1 MKSRF
6 AKFVSIFLV
15 IVLMAG
21 TLPIRQGVFAAE
33 NETAAETEAKN
44 DDGDSEK
51 TPAAKPSP
59 TAKPAKEEVK
69 ETPATSAETEAP
81 KETTT
86 AETSGK
92 EDKAAESD
100 KASEPTA
107 ETTEEKTTEPTEAAP
122 SESEPAEEP
131 SAPSTKTGKQPDESA
146 NSPRKNA
153 KTVISSVA
161 VTITAPKAN
170 ASPAYSV
177 TVPSGVG
184 YYSKDEDDLE
194 NNVCHDVFWYD
205 FSIGQA
211 LNPNSDKFQAGHQ
224 YEVTVYLT
232 ARYGYT
238 FSKNLTATLNNNPAS
253 TSPVMYDAS
262 IHTEEE
268 KVRVV
273 YRFAKL
279 SGDSNIITSVNVNL
293 TAPAIGNLPDYDAV
307 IASGAHYETADNTAN
322 LVRNGITWSL
332 VYDDGGASYL
342 NPDSDRFFRN
352 EVYCVEIELT
362 AKSGYCFD
370 WNNLPTATVNGN
382 PVDEYDT
389 WDEPATYRT
398 GNNLHIQYT
407 FPKLQASANNYL
419 SEAKVTVTPPVIGQ
433 KPKYTATYPSGANY
447 YSDGSNVTWYDVTNN
462 NVEVS
467 SSSTFQTDHKY
478 LVSVY
483 VTPKSGYYFDSKT
496 KATLNNNSAYTN
508 YIDGKLRVYYTF
520 AELKATPI
528 SAASVTV
535 TAPKPGN
542 SPVFTATTASGAN
555 YTVQSNSVKWYD
567 ASNNNAAVSSGT
579 KFKGGHQYTVEVTLT
594 ANDGYCFNSSTTAK
608 VNGNNANV
616 ADPGSQLK
624 VTYTFSALDLVAI
637 SSTSVTVTAPKV
649 GANPNYAVTPASGAN
664 YTVPS
669 STVKWYDASNSNAV
683 LSSSDKFKGG
693 HKYMVEMYLIAD
705 DGYKFTS
712 STTAQVNNVSATK
725 TLEGTR
731 LKVTYTFSALD
742 LVTISSVSVKVTAPA
757 KDATP
762 SFTATPDSGAN
773 YSVTSGS
780 VKWYDVT
787 NSNAVMSSTGKFKA
801 GHQYKVEVV
810 LAANDGYGF
819 AGSTTAKVNGN
830 SATGALSNSQLKVTY
845 TFGALDLVAISSVSV
860 TVTAPA
866 KDATPSF
873 TATPGSGAN
882 YTVTSGSVKWYDV
895 TNNNA
900 VMTSTGKF
908 KAGHQYKVEFVLAA
922 NDGYGFSGSTTAK
935 VNGNSATAALSN
947 SQLKVTYAF
956 SALALETISS
966 VAVSVTAPEAE
977 KNPNYTA
984 TLAADANYTVQ
995 SGSVKWYDASNSN
1008 AVVSSS
1014 SKFKGGHKYMVEV
1027 YLTAKDGYCFAS
1039 SVAAKVNSGTA
1050 TATKVDDKL
1059 KITYTFSKLDLVTI
1073 SSVSV
1078 KITAPAK
1085 DATPSFTATP
1095 DSGANF
1101 SVTSGSVKWY
1111 DVTNNNAVLSSTE
1124 KFKAGHQYKVEAVLV
1139 ANDGYGFTGSPTAK
1153 VNGNS
1158 ATAAVSNSQLKVT
1171 YTFSALDLVKISS
1184 VAITFDAPK
1193 NGGDPDYTASFA
1205 SGVNYSYVER
1215 NSDNYSHGVKW
1226 WDVTDDAAVNSSNG
1240 KFKAGHQYMVE
1251 VLLTANEGYCFADG
1265 VSAKVNSNNATA
1277 VSDNGELIVTYTFKM
1292 IPLTAISSV
1301 SVTITAPE
1309 RDKKPVYTA
1318 TLESGANYYYQSSGI
1333 TWKDVTN
1340 NNAVVSSS
1348 STFQAG
1354 HQYKVEIYLTAREGY
1369 CFNGSTTAK
1378 VNDKTAVKAV
1388 EDGRLKVTYT
1398 FDEIPYPDVNAK
1410 IFCYNE
1416 LTKEKITDGS
1426 VSVSKNGDT
1435 PIRTGD
1441 DPIVITVKS
1450 TEKFTLTAGVVSGGY
1465 TFTGWYSGEY
1475 GKQGATLISTDPTIN
1490 VEITGD
1496 AWYYATFTKPL
1507 TEITKLTFTADKEP
1521 VVGKYPKDC
1530 LPTVSIAEDG
1540 ITVTGRSWKDS
1551 KGNALS
1557 STQTFT
1563 AGTTYRLYVTYSVKT
1578 GYKLA
1583 DDIKDNTTL
1592 NGKKP
1597 AAHDT
1602 SKGTLSVSFTAGSF
1616 INVDGITVEGIV
1628 DKTYTGSEITQSPV
1642 VKRNGTALTEG
1653 RDYVVTYVDNINAGT
1668 ATVVITGAGN
1678 YAGAKTVN
1686 FEILRAANTLAVKP
1700 KTAKVKYK
1708 KVKKK
1713 NQTLTI
1719 FKVLSFKS
1727 GGQGSK
1733 TYKKLSGNKK
1743 ILINKTTGKV
1753 TVKKKLKKGTYK
1765 VKIKVM
1771 AAGNENYDASTWKT
1785 VTFRIRV
1792 K

>member
-33 NETAAETEAKN
+33 NETVAETEAKN

-51 TPAAKPSP
+51 TPASKPSP

-81 KETTT
+81 KETT
-86 AETSGK
+86 APESNGK
-92 EDKAAESD
+92 DDKAVETD
-100 KASEPTA
+100 KTSEPTT

-122 SESEPAEEP
+122 SESALSEEP
-131 SAPSTKTGKQPDESA
+131 STPSTKTGKQPDESA

-153 KTVISSVA
+153 KTVISSVS
-161 VTITAPKAN
+161 VNISAPEAN

-184 YYSKDEDDLE
+184 YYSKDEDDLV
-194 NNVCHDVFWYD
+194 NNVRHNVFWYD
-205 FSIGQA
+205 VSIGA
-211 LNPNSDKFQAGHQ
+211 SLAPDSDKFAPGHQ

-232 ARYGYT
+232 AKYGYT
-238 FSKNLTATLNNNPAS
+238 FSENLTATLNNYSAS

-293 TAPAIGNLPDYDAV
+293 TAPSIGNLPDYDAV
-307 IASGAHYETADNTAN
+307 IASGAHYETDDNTAN
-322 LVRNGITWSL
+322 LMCNGICWSE
-332 VYDDGGASYL
+332 VSDGVSYL
-342 NPDSDRFFRN
+342 TPNSDRFFKN
-352 EVYCVEIELT
+352 GVYCVEIYLK
-362 AKSGYCFD
+362 AKSGYYFD
-370 WNNLPTATVNGN
+370 GNNLPTATVNGD
-382 PVDEYDT
+382 PVDKTDY
-389 WDEPATYRT
+389 WDDPATRMD
-398 GNNLHIQYT
+398 GNLLHIQFT
-407 FPKLQASANNYL
+407 FPKLQANANNYL
-419 SEAKVTVTPPVIGQ
+419 SSASVTVTAPAIGQ
-433 KPKYTATYPSGANY
+433 TPKYTATYPSGANY

-462 NVEVS
+462 NAEVS
-467 SSSTFQTDHKY
+467 SSAKFQAGHKY
-478 LVSVY
+478 QVSVY

-496 KATLNNNSAYTN
+496 KATLNNYTAYTN
-508 YIDGKLRVYYTF
+508 YINGKLRVYYEF
-520 AELKATPI
+520 AELKATAI
-528 SAASVTV
+528 SATSVTV
-535 TAPKPGN
+535 TAPQAGKEP
-542 SPVFTATTASGAN
+542 SFTATPASGAN
-555 YTVQSNSVKWYD
+555 YTVQSGSVKWYDASNSNAAVSSGTNFIGGHKYKVEVTLTAKDGYCFNSSTTAKVNNDSNTTVSSTGSQLKVTYTFKELALVAISSASVTVTAPKTGNTPVFTASPASGANYTVQSGSVKWYD

-579 KFKGGHQYTVEVTLT
+579 KFIGGHKYKVEVTLT
-594 ANDGYCFNSSTTAK
+594 PKDGYCFNSSTTAQ
-608 VNGNNANV
+608 VNNASANK
-616 ADPGSQLK
+616 ALDDGKLK
-624 VTYTFSALDLVAI
+624 VTYTFSELDLV
-637 SSTSVTVTAPKV
+637 S
-649 GANPNYAVTPASGAN
+649 
-664 YTVPS
+664 
-669 STVKWYDASNSNAV
+669 
-683 LSSSDKFKGG
+683 
-693 HKYMVEMYLIAD
+693 
-705 DGYKFTS
+705 
-712 STTAQVNNVSATK
+712 
-725 TLEGTR
+725 
-731 LKVTYTFSALD
+731 
-742 LVTISSVSVKVTAPA
+742 
-757 KDATP
+757 
-762 SFTATPDSGAN
+762 
-773 YSVTSGS
+773 
-780 VKWYDVT
+780 
-787 NSNAVMSSTGKFKA
+787 
-801 GHQYKVEVV
+801 
-810 LAANDGYGF
+810 
-819 AGSTTAKVNGN
+819 
-830 SATGALSNSQLKVTY
+830 
-845 TFGALDLVAISSVSV
+845 ISSVSV

-895 TNNNA
+895 SNSNA
-900 VMTSTGKF
+900 VMSSTGKF
-908 KAGHQYKVEFVLAA
+908 KAGHQYKVEVVLAA
-922 NDGYGFSGSTTAK
+922 NDGYGFVESPTAK
-935 VNGNSATAALSN
+935 INGYSANATLSN
-947 SQLKVTYAF
+947 GQLKVTYAF

-977 KNPNYTA
+977 KSPNYTA
-984 TLAADANYTVQ
+984 TPAADANYTVQ

-1027 YLTAKDGYCFAS
+1027 YLTAKDGYSFAN

-1059 KITYTFSKLDLVTI
+1059 KITYTFGKLNLVSI

-1078 KITAPAK
+1078 KVTAPAK
-1085 DATPSFTATP
+1085 DAPPSYTATP
-1095 DSGANF
+1095 DSGANY

-1111 DVTNNNAVLSSTE
+1111 DVTNNNAVMSSTE
-1124 KFKAGHQYKVEAVLV
+1124 KFKAGHQYKVEVVLA
-1139 ANDGYGFTGSPTAK
+1139 ANDGYGFAESPTAK

-1193 NGGDPDYTASFA
+1193 KGGDPDYTASFA
-1205 SGVNYSYVER
+1205 SGVNYSCVER

-1226 WDVTDDAAVNSSNG
+1226 WDVTDDCAVNSSNG

-1251 VLLTANEGYCFADG
+1251 VLLTAKEGYCFADG

-1277 VSDNGELIVTYTFKM
+1277 VSDNGELIVTYTFQM

-1333 TWKDVTN
+1333 TWKDVTD
-1340 NNAVVSSS
+1340 NNAVISS
-1348 STFQAG
+1348 STVFKAG
-1354 HQYKVEIYLTAREGY
+1354 HKYKVEIYLTAREEY

-1378 VNDKTAVKAV
+1378 VNEKTAVKAV

-1410 IFCYNE
+1410 IYCYNE

-1426 VSVSKNGDT
+1426 VSVTKNGDT

-1441 DPIVITVKS
+1441 DPIVVTVKS
-1450 TEKFTLTAGVVSGGY
+1450 TEKFTLTADVVSGGY
-1465 TFTGWYSGEY
+1465 TFSGWYSGEY
-1475 GKQGATLISTDPTIN
+1475 GKSGAKFISNEPTIN
-1490 VEITGD
+1490 VEITED
-1496 AWYYATFTKPL
+1496 TWYYATFTKPL

-1530 LPTVSIAEDG
+1530 IPTVSVAEEG
-1540 ITVTGRSWKDS
+1540 ITVTGRSWKDIS
-1551 KGNALS
+1551 GNTLS
-1557 STQTFT
+1557 STQIFK
-1563 AGTTYRLYVTYSVKT
+1563 AGNTYRLYVTYSVKA

-1583 DDIKDNTTL
+1583 DDIKDHTTL

-1597 AAHDT
+1597 SSHDT

-1628 DKTYTGSEITQSPV
+1628 DKTYTGSAITQSPV
-1642 VKRNGTALTEG
+1642 VKRSGKALVEGT
-1653 RDYVVTYVDNINAGT
+1653 DYEVSYVDNINAGT
-1668 ATVVITGAGN
+1668 ATVVITGTGN
-1678 YAGAKTVN
+1678 YAGAKTVT
-1686 FEILRAANTLAVKP
+1686 FEILRAGNTLSVKP
-1700 KTAKVKYK
+1700 KTAKVKFK
-1708 KVKKK
+1708 KVRKK
-1713 NQTLTI
+1713 NQTLSV

-1727 GGQGSK
+1727 GGQGAK